1 MVFGLLG
8 AGLQIAQTVTGL
20 VGQGKAAKEGGGGK
34 AAKPKKPKE
43 ATKAEKNPVDRFLK
57 MLDNP
62 NIRSVQDIK
71 GVRDKIVQS
80 LQQKGVK
87 GDQAR
92 NAMRK
97 LNQAIL
103 KKLGLGKVNQKGEVE
118 VQLNQRTKQVL
129 AQLGMK
135 PDQVKNVGARPPA
148 RASAPPGPLKQ

>member
-34 AAKPKKPKE
+34 AKPKKQ
-43 ATKAEKNPVDRFLK
+43 ATKTEKNPVDRFLK

-62 NIRSVQDIK
+62 NVRSVQDIK

-87 GDQAR
+87 GDQAQ

-148 RASAPPGPLKQ
+148 RGSAPPGAPKQ